1 MEEKLLQA
9 LRLLQSLT
17 IVSTYDNLSKLQNA
31 QQLIDSAIDD
41 IHQEQPPEEVAADEE
56 GEG

>member
-1 MEEKLLQA
+1 MEEKLLQS

-17 IVSTYDNLSKLQNA
+17 IVSTYDNLSRLKDA
-31 QQLIDSAIDD
+31 MQLIDSAIDD
-41 IHQEQPPEEVAADEE
+41 INREPESAEPAEE